1 MISGSQ
7 IRGARAILGW
17 SIEELAKHA
26 AVGTATIARI
36 EHSGQSVLGRFRTLQ
51 KIQRAFVESGIRFTE
66 GVHGERGVEF
76 MEQLED

>member
-1 MISGSQ
+1 MINGSQ

-36 EHSGQSVLGRFRTLQ
+36 EHSGQGTPGQCRTVQ
-51 KIQRAFVESGIRFTE
+51 KIQRAFIDSGIRFTE
-66 GVHGERGVEF
+66 GDHGERGVEF
-76 MEQLED
+76 IEQLKD

>member
-1 MISGSQ
+1 VISGSQ

-36 EHSGQSVLGRFRTLQ
+36 EHSDQTMLGRCRTVQ
-51 KIQRAFVESGIRFTE
+51 RIERAFTESGIRFTE

-76 MEQLED
+76 IDEQED